1 MNIKELLN
9 RSDQF
14 LAKNGIESSRLD
26 AEVLMAELLEME
38 RINLYV
44 KYDYPLKSS
53 EIDTYRE
60 MIKKRARRIPVAYI
74 TEKKEFMSLE
84 FTVKEGVLIP
94 RPDTEN
100 LVEAVIE
107 YCRNQELEN
116 PQIIDVGTG
125 SGAIAVSLAHYIE
138 DAKVVGVDLSAQAL
152 KIARENME
160 KHELG
165 ERMSILKSN
174 LLAEFIKREI
184 KGIDIIVSNPPYI
197 SEAEMKEL
205 SPEVKKE
212 PQTALKAGKDGLD
225 YYRRLIPEA
234 EKVLKE
240 GGSLFLEIGYRQAEA
255 VSELFGDQWSEV
267 EVIKDYSE
275 NDRIVSAVFKSAV
288 EAETETEIEPETLT
302 EAETEAELETAE
314 S

>member
-14 LAKNGIESSRLD
+14 LAERGIESSRLD
-26 AEVLMAELLEME
+26 AEVLMADLLDME

-44 KYDYPLKSS
+44 KYDYPLKST
-53 EIDTYRE
+53 EINSYRE
-60 MIKKRARRIPVAYI
+60 MIKKRAQHIPVAYI

-84 FTVKEGVLIP
+84 FTVREGVLIP

-107 YCRNQELEN
+107 YCRNKELEN

-125 SGAIAVSLAHYIE
+125 SGAIAVSLAHYLE

-152 KIARENME
+152 KVARENME
-160 KHELG
+160 KHKLS
-165 ERMSILKSN
+165 ERMSILKSD

-197 SEAEMKEL
+197 SEAEMEEL
-205 SPEVKKE
+205 SSEVKKE
-212 PQTALKAGKDGLD
+212 PETALKAGKDGLD

-255 VSELFGDQWSEV
+255 VSELFGDRWKDV
-267 EVIKDYSE
+267 EVKKDYSE
-275 NDRIVSAVFKSAV
+275 NDRIVSAVLKKLSEN
-288 EAETETEIEPETLT
+288 EA
-302 EAETEAELETAE
+302 
-314 S
+314 

>member
-14 LAKNGIESSRLD
+14 LADRGIESSRLD
-26 AEVLMAELLEME
+26 AEVLMADLLDME

-44 KYDYPLKSS
+44 KYDYPLKST
-53 EIDTYRE
+53 EIDSYRE
-60 MIKKRARRIPVAYI
+60 MIKKRAQRIPVAYI

-84 FTVKEGVLIP
+84 FAVEEGVLIP
-94 RPDTEN
+94 RPETEN

-107 YCRNQELEN
+107 YCRKEELDN

-125 SGAIAVSLAHYIE
+125 SGAIAVSLAHYLE

-152 KIARENME
+152 KVARQNME
-160 KHELG
+160 KHELS
-165 ERMSILKSN
+165 ERMSILKSD
-174 LLAEFIKREI
+174 LLAEFIKRDI

-197 SEAEMKEL
+197 SEKEMEEL
-205 SPEVKKE
+205 PPEVKNE

-234 EKVLKE
+234 EKILKK
-240 GGSLFLEIGYRQAEA
+240 GGRLFLEIGYSQAEA
-255 VSELFGDQWSEV
+255 VYNLFGEKWKDV
-267 EVIKDYSE
+267 EVKKDYSE
-275 NDRIVSAVFKSAV
+275 NDRIVSAVLKD
-288 EAETETEIEPETLT
+288 EAEIE
-302 EAETEAELETAE
+302 
-314 S
+314 SQ

>member
-1 MNIKELLN
+1 MADLL
-9 RSDQF
+9 D
-14 LAKNGIESSRLD
+14 
-26 AEVLMAELLEME
+26 ME

-44 KYDYPLKSS
+44 KYDYPLKST
-53 EIDTYRE
+53 EINSYRE
-60 MIKKRARRIPVAYI
+60 MIKKRAQHIPVAYI

-84 FTVKEGVLIP
+84 FTVREGVLIP

-107 YCRNQELEN
+107 YCRNKELDK

-125 SGAIAVSLAHYIE
+125 SGAIAVSLAHYLE
-138 DAKVVGVDLSAQAL
+138 DSKVVGVDLSAQAL
-152 KIARENME
+152 KVARENME
-160 KHELG
+160 KHKLS
-165 ERMSILKSN
+165 ERMSILKSD

-197 SEAEMKEL
+197 SEAEMEEL

-212 PQTALKAGKDGLD
+212 PETALKAGKDGLD

-255 VSELFGDQWSEV
+255 VSELFGDRWKDV
-267 EVIKDYSE
+267 EVKKDYSE
-275 NDRIVSAVFKSAV
+275 NDRIVSAVLKKLSEN
-288 EAETETEIEPETLT
+288 EA
-302 EAETEAELETAE
+302 
-314 S
+314 

>member
-14 LAKNGIESSRLD
+14 LAERGIESSRLD
-26 AEVLMAELLEME
+26 AEVLMADLLDME

-44 KYDYPLKSS
+44 KYDYPLKST
-53 EIDTYRE
+53 EINSYRE
-60 MIKKRARRIPVAYI
+60 MIKKRAQHIPVAYI

-84 FTVKEGVLIP
+84 FTVREGVLIP

-107 YCRNQELEN
+107 YCRNKELDK

-125 SGAIAVSLAHYIE
+125 SGAIAVSLAHYLE

-152 KIARENME
+152 KVARENME
-160 KHELG
+160 KHELS
-165 ERMSILKSN
+165 ERMSILKSD

-197 SEAEMKEL
+197 SEAEMEEL

-212 PQTALKAGKDGLD
+212 PETALKAGEDGLD

-240 GGSLFLEIGYRQAEA
+240 GGSLFLEIGYRQADA
-255 VSELFGDQWSEV
+255 VSELFGDRWKDV
-267 EVIKDYSE
+267 EVKKDYSE
-275 NDRIVSAVFKSAV
+275 NDRIVSAVLKKPSEN
-288 EAETETEIEPETLT
+288 EA
-302 EAETEAELETAE
+302 
-314 S
+314 